1 MAQIDVLVVGGG
13 GREHALVWKIAQS
26 ALVGRV
32 YCAPGNGGTAFE
44 SKTENVAIGV
54 DEFDK
59 LSQFAVQKNIG
70 LVVIGPDNPL
80 ADGIVDHM
88 HEHGLKV
95 FGPEKQ
101 AAKLEASKS
110 HAKEKMTELGIPTAR
125 FGVFKDKVNA
135 LEFAKANDWARVVK
149 EDGLALGKGVIICDT
164 IEEVEAALDR
174 MFSQSQGDNIVVVEE
189 KLVGEELSLFLIL
202 DGKNS
207 MILAASQDHKRRLD
221 GDQGPNTGGMGA
233 YSPVPL
239 YEANKRV
246 IDEQVVSPIAK
257 ALADGRLNY
266 KGVLFIG
273 IMMANG
279 IPYVLE
285 FNARF
290 GDPETQA
297 ILPRMKSDIVPMLL
311 ASTDSTLLEVELD
324 WDSRFSCCV
333 VACADNYPDG
343 SSRGKT
349 ITIGTLPAGTHLF
362 QAGTV
367 VKDGIVTTNGGRVL
381 SVVALDDDPQLA
393 QEKAYQALL
402 NVSFDGMDYR
412 KDIAWRVATKCHS
425 R

>member
-1 MAQIDVLVVGGG
+1 MAQIDVLVVGSG

-26 ALVGRV
+26 DRVGRV

-54 DEFDK
+54 GEFEK
-59 LSQFAVQKNIG
+59 LSQFAIEKKCG

-88 HEHGLKV
+88 EQHGLKV
-95 FGPEKQ
+95 FGPRKES
-101 AAKLEASKS
+101 ARLEASKS

-125 FGVFKDKVNA
+125 FEAFKDKLKA
-135 LEFAKANDWARVVK
+135 LEFAKANEWARVVK
-149 EDGLALGKGVIICDT
+149 DDGLALGKGVVVCDT
-164 IEEVEAALDR
+164 ASEVEAALER
-174 MFSQSQGDNIVVVEE
+174 MLTPQADSLVVVEE
-189 KLVGEELSLFLIL
+189 KLVGEELSLFLII
-202 DGKNS
+202 DGKDS
-207 MILAASQDHKRRLD
+207 LTLAASQDHKRRLD
-221 GDQGPNTGGMGA
+221 GDKGPNTGGMGA

-239 YEANKRV
+239 YEANKKA
-246 IDEQVVSPIAK
+246 IDEKVVAPIVN
-257 ALADGRLNY
+257 ALADGRLKY

-273 IMMANG
+273 IMMADG

-297 ILPRMKSDIVPMLL
+297 ILPRLKSDIVPLLL
-311 ASTDSTLLEVELD
+311 ASVEGTLPSVSLE

-333 VACADNYPDG
+333 VACADNYPEG
-343 SSRGKT
+343 SSKGKP
-349 ITIGTLPAGTHLF
+349 ITIGTLPSDTYLF
-362 QAGTV
+362 QAGTAV
-367 VKDGIVTTNGGRVL
+367 NNEVVTTNGGRVL
-381 SVVALDDDPQLA
+381 SIVALDDDPQLA
-393 QEKAYQALL
+393 QAKAYQALR
-402 NVSFDGMDYR
+402 NVSFEGMDYR

>member
-1 MAQIDVLVVGGG
+1 MAQIDVLVIGGG

-26 ALVGRV
+26 DRVGRV

-54 DEFDK
+54 GEFEK
-59 LSQFAVQKNIG
+59 LSQFAMEKKCE

-88 HEHGLKV
+88 EQRGLKV
-95 FGPEKQ
+95 FGPRKQ
-101 AAKLEASKS
+101 SARLEASKS

-125 FGVFKDKVNA
+125 FEVFKDKLKA
-135 LEFAKANDWARVVK
+135 LEFAKTNDWARVVK
-149 EDGLALGKGVIICDT
+149 DDGLALGKGVVVCDT
-164 IEEVEAALDR
+164 ASEVEAALER
-174 MFSQSQGDNIVVVEE
+174 MLTPQGDSVVIVEE
-189 KLVGEELSLFLIL
+189 KLVGEELSLFLII

-207 MILAASQDHKRRLD
+207 LTLAASQDHKRRLD
-221 GDQGPNTGGMGA
+221 GDKGPNTGGMGA

-239 YEANKRV
+239 YEANKKA
-246 IDEQVVSPIAK
+246 IDEKVVGPIVK

-273 IMMANG
+273 IMMADD

-297 ILPRMKSDIVPMLL
+297 ILPRLKSDIVPLLL
-311 ASTDSTLLEVELD
+311 ASVEGTLPSVSLE

-333 VACADNYPDG
+333 VACADDYPEG
-343 SSRGKT
+343 SSKGKP
-349 ITIGTLPAGTHLF
+349 ITIGTLPPDTYLF
-362 QAGTV
+362 QAGTAV
-367 VKDGIVTTNGGRVL
+367 NNEVVTTNGGRVL
-381 SVVALDDDPQLA
+381 SIVALDDDPQLA
-393 QEKAYQALL
+393 QEKAYQALR
-402 NVSFDGMDYR
+402 NVSFEGMDYR